1 MKPAFFI
8 ILLLLLMVPG
18 CGETPSEFRPLP
30 AALGD
35 LRGVA
40 MGFERLQ
47 PLDQGIYS
55 AWLRLE
61 KGDRVGIGTFNVN
74 SNGQPIDQQGSV
86 IDRFTAS
93 ESLFS
98 AISILIAIEPT
109 GDIGDAP
116 SEFVILQGP
125 FIDGIATLVVPFPA
139 GIQEASGSYRVFTPT
154 DGPNTNEGSGVWAIN
169 ANGQPTMT
177 LADINNIYMFEHFMV
192 INGIPVTMGRFKTA
206 DTRDLRDPWSGPL
219 ISEAPDVPG
228 EDFLANA
235 PAGLTFPADLSGSQL
250 LVTLEALYGDRVE
263 PSQLVVLEGTL
274 PQVVGGEIIQ
284 LTNQTANFPTGTAV
298 IY

>member
-1 MKPAFFI
+1 M
-8 ILLLLLMVPG
+8 
-18 CGETPSEFRPLP
+18 
-30 AALGD
+30 
-35 LRGVA
+35 
-40 MGFERLQ
+40 
-47 PLDQGIYS
+47 
-55 AWLRLE
+55 
-61 KGDRVGIGTFNVN
+61 
-74 SNGQPIDQQGSV
+74 

-116 SEFVILQGP
+116 SEAGILQGP

-177 LADINNIYMFEHFMV
+177 LADINNIYMYEHFVV
-192 INGIPVTMGRFKTA
+192 INGIPVTMGRFRTTNTK
-206 DTRDLRDPWSGPL
+206 DLRNPWSGPMNT
-219 ISEAPDVPG
+219 EAPAVPG

-274 PQVVGGEIIQ
+274 PAVVGGEIIQ

>member
-1 MKPAFFI
+1 MKPVFFI

-74 SNGQPIDQQGSV
+74 SNGQPVDQQGSV

-93 ESLFS
+93 ETLFS

-109 GDIGDAP
+109 GVIGDAP
-116 SEFVILQGP
+116 SEAVILQGP

-139 GIQEASGSYRVFTPT
+139 GIQQASGSYRVFTPT
-154 DGPNTNEGSGVWAIN
+154 DGLNTNEGSGVWAIN

-192 INGIPVTMGRFKTA
+192 INGIPVTMGRFRTT
-206 DTRDLRDPWSGPL
+206 DTRDLRNPWSGPL
-219 ISEAPDVPG
+219 TDAAPEVPG

-250 LVTLEALYGDRVE
+250 LVTLEALYGDLVE

-274 PQVVGGEIIQ
+274 PVVVGGEIIQ